1 MVALY
6 SQPHTQRWAATIA
19 SYDGFVFIFV
29 TPEYDHGISGAL
41 KTAIVFVYAEWNN
54 KSAGFVSYLSPA
66 QISSGGVRAVEHLRG
81 DGGAVGR

>member
-1 MVALY
+1 LDEPAPPVVALY

-19 SYDGFVFIFV
+19 SYNGFVFIFV

-41 KTAIVFVYAEWNN
+41 KTAIDFVYAEWNN

-66 QISSGGVRAVEHLRG
+66 QLM
-81 DGGAVGR
+81 